1 MSVDDFESHRANFTK
16 VTYQHGSTKLK
27 KNHSYIT
34 KVYTLDIQ
42 ECTLFIFVD
51 YQRVVLVLLW
61 KTFTLLLLSA
71 IDP

>member
-1 MSVDDFESHRANFTK
+1 MSF
-16 VTYQHGSTKLK
+16 STKLK

-42 ECTLFIFVD
+42 ECILLYSLIISALALGF
-51 YQRVVLVLLW
+51 LW

>member
-1 MSVDDFESHRANFTK
+1 MSF
-16 VTYQHGSTKLK
+16 STKLK

-42 ECTLFIFVD
+42 ECTLLYSLIISVL
-51 YQRVVLVLLW
+51 VLVLLW